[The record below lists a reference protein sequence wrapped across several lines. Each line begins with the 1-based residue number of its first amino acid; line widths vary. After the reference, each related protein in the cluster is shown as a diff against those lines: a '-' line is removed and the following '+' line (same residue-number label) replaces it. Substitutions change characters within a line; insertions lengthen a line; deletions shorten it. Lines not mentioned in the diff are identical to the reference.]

1 MRAYEIGKP
10 DIDRMVRDLVEAAG
24 GGPDRDLIEETI
36 VTTLKLQRD
45 HADRGELKLINSA
58 LKELRYSFRLF
69 SNYRDVRK
77 VSIFGSARVSSTHP
91 NYALARDFANAMVEK
106 RKWMVITGAGPGIM
120 TAGNQGAGLQST
132 FGVGIRLPF
141 EVVPNPY
148 IAPQRLINF
157 KYFFTRKLVFVKESD
172 AFVMFPGGFGTL
184 DEAFETLT
192 LIQTGKSDMHPVVLM
207 EAPGTD
213 YWETFLSFVRDDL
226 LGKDMIAEE
235 DLDLLTLVKDVDQAC
250 SLIADFYENF
260 HSQRFVDGRLV
271 LRLQR
276 APDDVQLAQLNQD
289 FADIVTEGRIE
300 RIEATEAERQDN
312 DQLALARVALVFD
325 RHHFGRLRS
334 LIDQINKF

>member
-10 DIDRMVRDLVEAAG
+10 DIDRMVRELVEASG
-24 GGPDRDLIEETI
+24 GGPDRDLIEQTI

-45 HADRGELKLINSA
+45 HANRGELKLINSA

-69 SNYRDVRK
+69 SDYRHVRK
-77 VSIFGSARVSSTHP
+77 VSIFGSARVSASDP
-91 NYALARDFANAMVEK
+91 NYALARDFANAMVRQ

-120 TAGNQGAGLQST
+120 TAGNRGAGPQST

-148 IAPQRLINF
+148 IDPQRLINF

-226 LGKDMIAEE
+226 LGNDMILEE

-250 SLIADFYENF
+250 SLISDFYKNF
-260 HSQRFVDGRLV
+260 HSQRFVDGLLV

-276 APDDVQLAQLNQD
+276 APDDAQLAGLNQD
-289 FADIVTEGRIE
+289 FADIVTAGQIE
-300 RIEATEAERQDN
+300 RIEATAPERQDD
-312 DQLALARVALVFD
+312 DQLALHRVALAFD

-334 LIDQINKF
+334 LIDRLNQF